1 MDRYE
6 GTLEDTELLEQRQ
19 ISMSGF
25 YVEKERIHK
34 ILTCTSRYPSNT
46 AFFIMLMLGFWG
58 VPHKN

>member
-19 ISMSGF
+19 IYMSGF

-34 ILTCTSRYPSNT
+34 ILTCTADTHPIQHS
-46 AFFIMLMLGFWG
+46 LLCLC
-58 VPHKN
+58 